1 MNFDFKL
8 IEIEYK
14 SSQVFVSFFVELS
27 PDILLTNT
35 ALIYDGI
42 MILAEAL
49 KQIGFEHLEN
59 SIEKISCYDTQST
72 WSKGYTITNYM
83 KNVNSINSSQQ

>member
-1 MNFDFKL
+1 MQT
-8 IEIEYK
+8 
-14 SSQVFVSFFVELS
+14 S
-27 PDILLTNT
+27 T

-49 KQIGFEHLEN
+49 KQIGFEHLQVR
-59 SIEKISCYDTQST
+59 YDQRIDCFDAKST

-83 KNVNSINSSQQ
+83 KNVRFH